1 MKPLVIVNPRSQGG
15 KTGKIAGELVKVLS
29 GRIGDVD
36 LATTERPRHAAELA
50 ERAALEGRGI
60 VVVVGGDGTISE
72 ASNGLCAARDSVAT
86 LPKLGIIGQGTGGDF
101 RKTLGLEHRLD
112 RYCDAIASGKTR
124 SVDAG
129 RFSYHTRAGEE
140 RSGYFVN
147 ILSLGLGGLAD
158 RYVAESGRPL
168 GGSVAYFVAGVRAL
182 ANIDAAVVRCTV
194 KYKGTTRELEFATRM
209 LAICNGR
216 FFGGGMEVAPMAEPD
231 DGTFHVVSLGAAP
244 KVEFFF
250 TSLSIYRGTHIANPN
265 VAVFPCDAIDITLA
279 NPRIRDHFPLDV
291 DGEPLGTLPVSIE
304 LVPRALDVFVPG

>member
-15 KTGKIAGELVKVLS
+15 KTGRIAGELVRVLS
-29 GRIGDVD
+29 ARIGEVEVR
-36 LATTERPRHAAELA
+36 TTERPRHATELA
-50 ERAALEGRGI
+50 EHAALEGRDL
-60 VVVVGGDGTISE
+60 VVVVGGDGSINE
-72 ASNGLCAARDSVAT
+72 AANGLCAARARVTT

-112 RYCDAIASGKTR
+112 RYCDAIAGGKTR
-124 SVDAG
+124 GVDVG
-129 RFSYHTRAGEE
+129 RFRYRTRAGEE
-140 RSGYFVN
+140 RSAYFVN

-168 GGSVAYFVAGVRAL
+168 GGAVAYFTASVRAL
-182 ANIDAAVVRCTV
+182 ANIEVGVLRCTV
-194 KYKGTTRELEFATRM
+194 KHAGTTRELELPTRM

-250 TSLSIYRGTHIANPN
+250 ASLSIYRGTHLNNPN
-265 VAVFPCDAIDITLA
+265 AAVFPCNAIDIALE
-279 NPRIRDHFPLDV
+279 NERIRDNFPLDV
-291 DGEPLGTLPVSIE
+291 DGEPLGTLPLSIE